1 MKRKMCTILVSI
13 MIFVLPAILCG
24 QINTRDTKFLSQPAI
39 SKNQIA
45 FVYAGDLWTANIDG
59 NNIRRLTSDDG
70 RESNPVFSANGKLI
84 AFSAQYDGNMG
95 CICGSFAGRYSKTSY
110 IASGLRYCTGF
121 RSGWFCSI
129 CFTPFCFY

>member
-1 MKRKMCTILVSI
+1 MKRKMCTVLVSI

-24 QINTRDTKFLSQPAI
+24 QIDTRDTKFLSQPAI

-84 AFSAQYDGNMG
+84 AFSAQYDGNTDVFVVPSQG
-95 CICGSFAGRYSKTSY
+95 GIPKRLT
-110 IASGLRYCTGF
+110 
-121 RSGWFCSI
+121 
-129 CFTPFCFY
+129 